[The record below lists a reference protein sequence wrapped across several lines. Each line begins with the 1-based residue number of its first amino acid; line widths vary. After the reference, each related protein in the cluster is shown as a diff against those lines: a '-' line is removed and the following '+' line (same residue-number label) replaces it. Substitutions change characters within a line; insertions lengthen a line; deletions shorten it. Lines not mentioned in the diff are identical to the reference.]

1 MPKRV
6 QEIKNFHAGIISSPE
21 EGDIPLDASPNSL
34 NIEPVNVDGRLE
46 GVPDDATTRT
56 GVDARVMT
64 TINDD
69 GTYHMVYYDDTASR
83 IKQVKNLYNSP
94 TVVDLS
100 GANESAN
107 ARPSMEVYNKDVH
120 IGMGRGN
127 KARWTGFIDHEQF
140 GVTAPTDMQIDNAD
154 LTSPTAFTDV
164 YKFVEKSG
172 YIYGVEWE
180 GTRVYKFKVSDKS
193 FVAKSDVV
201 LNSSQGICLSGDES
215 HLWVMDMENNQMK
228 IAKVDLDT
236 MQEEFANTL
245 TTSFANLS
253 DIIVIGSNVWV
264 SKHGTHSANAL
275 WYIAESNIT
284 ADASLALISKTPNA
298 TDSSSSKSWQQAS
311 GEMYA
316 DINVNY
322 VIPKVSLANIG
333 STTRVGWLCEVLN
346 ATNSNN
352 AVLYNYAS
360 NNVVG
365 VRHIIQVIRTSQS
378 TSNGPERLFR
388 LDTNNDF
395 LSANVMYGISTK
407 AGASG
412 MLMYGDSGYLNNT
425 VFKLLGST
433 LDADNITSSHD
444 DIAVN
449 TGATLAIKKGY
460 GVVHNSDSNISVFE
474 GNGAGRWLHGSAIGS
489 MTSALETN
497 LNITFRQSVAD
508 YGDGSTTPNAKIGF
522 KDTSTQFYKVSYM
535 YDGFQES
542 PLSDDF
548 MCQLVTTNGK
558 GVNVT
563 IELRNISN
571 LSKRISHVQLYR
583 ADADN
588 RNGYVEPSGFYRLVK
603 KFQLNTTW
611 SLITESAP
619 WSNYRTKTFIDNNT
633 ASASFD
639 ARVGI
644 SEVLE
649 DITPNYALSTQLN
662 NTHFVANIKQTTLGV
677 LSNYILKSK
686 PLRFDQFNYAEDF
699 LALPSKPTAI
709 VGFNGRLYAF
719 DENNTYRI
727 EPNNFYIEDIYEG
740 VGCLGPDAIKVT
752 EYGLFFADKSNI
764 YMHDGRMPKPIG
776 NNIKRGNSNI
786 AVGSQYRSD
795 KHYDNTIKHDFIRM
809 GFDGNRKSLLV
820 FVKHVLNTGLSTV
833 TSYYCWAYTITK
845 GRWDLW
851 DVGSANPK
859 AVASGKDGE
868 VYFSNGTDLKY
879 YLGGTGN
886 RNWTWYSKE
895 LSAGADSVDKRFIE
909 VYVGGIPSSA
919 PAIVIDGTTVT
930 ATVSE
935 SNKKNSIPN
944 VSRKGK
950 KLRVSLS
957 SQTGSVDSIGYIYRP
972 LVVSDGNI

>member
-1 MPKRV
+1 M
-6 QEIKNFHAGIISSPE
+6 SSPE

-46 GVPDDATTRT
+46 GIPNDATTRT
-56 GVDARVMT
+56 GVDARVIK

-69 GTYHMVYYDDTASR
+69 GTYHMVYYDDTATR

-100 GANESAN
+100 GSNESGQ
-107 ARPSMEVYNKDVH
+107 ARPCMEVYNKDVH
-120 IGMGRGN
+120 IGMGKAN
-127 KARWTGFIDHEQF
+127 KARWVGFIDHDQF
-140 GVTAPTDMQIDNAD
+140 GVTAPADIQIDNAELD
-154 LTSPTAFTDV
+154 SPTAFSDV

-172 YIYGVEWE
+172 FIYGIEWE

-193 FVAKSDVV
+193 FVAKSEAIF
-201 LNSSQGICLSGDES
+201 SSTQGLCLSGDES
-215 HLWVMDMENNQMK
+215 HLWVLDMENNSTR
-228 IAKVDLDT
+228 ITKVDLET
-236 MQEEFANTL
+236 MQDEFAIGFKN
-245 TTSFANLS
+245 FNNFS
-253 DIIVIGSNVWV
+253 DIIVIGNNVWA
-264 SKHGTHSANAL
+264 SRHGTLS
-275 WYIAESNIT
+275 
-284 ADASLALISKTPNA
+284 ADALFYVAENSIVADGSISPVSKTPNA
-298 TDSSSSKSWQQAS
+298 TSSSGSKSWQQA
-311 GEMYA
+311 GGMAYE
-316 DINVNY
+316 DINVDY
-322 VIPKVSLANIG
+322 VIPKVSLVNVG

-346 ATNSNN
+346 DTSSNP
-352 AVLYNYAS
+352 VFYNYTS
-360 NNVVG
+360 TSVIG
-365 VRHIIQVIRTSQS
+365 VRHVIQVIRTSQS

-395 LSANVMYGISTK
+395 LSTNIMYGISTK

-412 MLMYGDSGYLNNT
+412 MLMYGDSGYSANT
-425 VFKLLGST
+425 QFKLLGST
-433 LDADNITSSHD
+433 LDGDNITSSYD

-449 TGATLAIKKGY
+449 TGATLAIKGGY
-460 GVVHNSDSNISVFE
+460 GAVHNSDSNISAFE
-474 GNGAGRWLHGSAIGS
+474 GNGTGRWLHGSAIGS
-489 MTSALETN
+489 MSSALETN
-497 LNITFRQSVAD
+497 LNITFRESLAD
-508 YGDGSTTPNAKIGF
+508 YGDGSTTPNAKVGF

-542 PLSDDF
+542 PLSEEF
-548 MCQLVTTNGK
+548 TFQGVTTNGK
-558 GVNVT
+558 GVAVT
-563 IELRNISN
+563 IELRNINN

-588 RNGYVEPSGFYRLVK
+588 RNGYVEPSGFYRLVE
-603 KFQLNTTW
+603 KFPLDNTW
-611 SLITESAP
+611 SLITESSP
-619 WSNYRTKTFIDNNT
+619 WSNYRKKKFTDNNT

-649 DITPNYALSTQLN
+649 DITPNYVLSTQLN
-662 NTHFVANIKQTTLGV
+662 NTHFVANIKQTSLGK

-709 VGFNGRLYAF
+709 IGFNGRLYAF

-740 VGCLGPDAIKVT
+740 VGCIGPDAIKVT

-776 NNIKRGNSNI
+776 NNIKRGDTNI
-786 AVGSQYRSD
+786 AVGSQYRTD
-795 KHYDNTIKHDFIRM
+795 KHYDNTIRHDFIRL
-809 GFDGNRKSLLV
+809 GFDGNRRALLV
-820 FVKHVLNTGLSTV
+820 FVKHIPSVGS
-833 TSYYCWAYTITK
+833 TSYYCWAYTLTK

-851 DVGSANPK
+851 DVEANSPK
-859 AVASGKDGE
+859 AVVSGKDGE
-868 VYFSNGTDLKY
+868 VYYSNGTDLKN
-879 YLGGTGN
+879 YLGGTGK

-909 VYVGGIPSSA
+909 VYVGGNPSSA
-919 PAIVIDGTTVT
+919 PSIVIDGATIT

-935 SNKKNSIPN
+935 SNKKNAIPN
-944 VSRKGK
+944 ISRKGK

-957 SQTGSVDSIGYIYRP
+957 GQTGSVDSIGYIYRP